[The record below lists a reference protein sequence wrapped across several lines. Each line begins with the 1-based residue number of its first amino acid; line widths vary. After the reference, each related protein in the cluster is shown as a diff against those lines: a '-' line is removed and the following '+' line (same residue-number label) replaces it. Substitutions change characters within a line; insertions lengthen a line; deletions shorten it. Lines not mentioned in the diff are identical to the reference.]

1 MFGAVLLAIH
11 KVRGAKAW
19 EAANQVFTGQSIPD
33 YKNLVR
39 MHFAPDGSL
48 TLYPLGVDRV
58 GREWD
63 YTPDRAPGAEVH
75 PARRGAG
82 RARDRRAA
90 ALRRAAG
97 AGSPNAVRAAIIW
110 RVRRAAAL
118 WLVLF
123 AAYAATIGL
132 PAFGDSQF
140 AGDEPHYLLTAESI
154 VSDRDLD
161 VRDEYATRAYRD
173 WYPYLLERRGRLT
186 GGQANEPT
194 GAGFAL
200 LIAPAY
206 AIGGPTA
213 VQLLLAAIAALAF
226 VLGAALARRIV
237 PEPWASGAALAC
249 GLSPPALA
257 YATTVTPELT
267 AGALLTVGGAV
278 GAEDPRAAAHPLGR
292 GRRAG
297 ARRAAL
303 AGPAV
308 RRRRARRSRWRCC
321 AGCKRRARGFAL
333 LVEIEVLLFSGVM
346 FVTINDQLYGGFT
359 PAAAALPGDRLGDL
373 SAADFVDRGPR
384 LVGLWLD
391 RTYGVL
397 AWAPVVALAFYA
409 LWLLWRSHRDHIA
422 RLLPERADV
431 EVAALL
437 CGAGVR
443 RAGVRRDVHRADDVR
458 LLLPRPLPRRGAAGL
473 RRARRLGPAPR
484 AARGPRAR
492 GRDARDERLV
502 VRRPADR
509 RRHDRRA
516 GRAHAARP
524 ARRRAAAVRHRF
536 GRG

>member
-1 MFGAVLLAIH
+1 M
-11 KVRGAKAW
+11 
-19 EAANQVFTGQSIPD
+19 
-33 YKNLVR
+33 
-39 MHFAPDGSL
+39 
-48 TLYPLGVDRV
+48 
-58 GREWD
+58 
-63 YTPDRAPGAEVH
+63 
-75 PARRGAG
+75 
-82 RARDRRAA
+82 
-90 ALRRAAG
+90 LRRAG
-97 AGSPNAVRAAIIW
+97 
-110 RVRRAAAL
+110 AL

-132 PAFGDSQF
+132 PAFGTSQF

-154 VSDRDLD
+154 VSDHDLD
-161 VRDEYATRAYRD
+161 LRDEYATRAYRD

-206 AIGGPTA
+206 GLGGPLA

-257 YATTVTPELT
+257 YATAVTPELT
-267 AGALLTVGGAV
+267 AGALLAV
-278 GAEDPRAAAHPLGR
+278 AALWALKLRDLPRIR
-292 GRRAG
+292 WVAG
-297 ARRAAL
+297 AAL
-303 AGPAV
+303 ALGALAWLGLQFTV
-308 RRRRARRSRWRCC
+308 AGLVVALAMLRWL
-321 AGCKRRARGFAL
+321 KRRARGFAL

-373 SAADFVDRGPR
+373 GAADYLDRAPR

-397 AWAPVVALAFYA
+397 AWSPLVALAFYA

-437 CGAGVR
+437 CGLVCAAQVFVATFIAPTMFGFFFAGRYLVAALPACVGLVAWGLRSAPRVGLALVAATLVTSAWWYGALRIDGGTIVGPEARAPLGPLGRALPLFGTNSAGVSV
-443 RAGVRRDVHRADDVR
+443 ALA
-458 LLLPRPLPRRGAAGL
+458 
-473 RRARRLGPAPR
+473 
-484 AARGPRAR
+484 
-492 GRDARDERLV
+492 
-502 VRRPADR
+502 
-509 RRHDRRA
+509 
-516 GRAHAARP
+516 
-524 ARRRAAAVRHRF
+524 AAAVGLVALVLWERRSRHERLA
-536 GRG
+536 G